1 MDPKFQTTFIPKK
14 PLIQTT
20 NNRSPRTINFF
31 TLISLIVFIT
41 TAILAAGVWGYQKY
55 LTKNIIT
62 LETTLNTELEK
73 FEPALVADLGRLDT
87 RLKSAK
93 SLLNQHIALSS
104 LFDFLSKVTLPSVRF
119 SSFRYA
125 INGQKITLNMTGQA
139 RSFSAV
145 ALQASELQQEKNLNY
160 IQNPLFSNLNLD
172 EAGNVKFDFT
182 GTVDS
187 NKILYRNY
195 INNVEVPATIVATS
209 TPITEATQ

>member
-20 NNRSPRTINFF
+20 NNRPPHTINFF
-31 TLISLIVFIT
+31 TLISLIIFIT
-41 TAILAAGVWGYQKY
+41 TVILAVGVWGYQKY
-55 LTKNIIT
+55 LTKNITT

-73 FEPALVADLGRLDT
+73 FEPSLVADLGRLDT

-104 LFDFLSKVTLPSVRF
+104 LFDFLSKVTLPTVRF

-125 INGQKITLNMTGQA
+125 INGQKITLTMSGQA
-139 RSFSAV
+139 RSFSSV

-172 EAGNVKFDFT
+172 EAGNVNFDFT

-187 NKILYRNY
+187 SKILYRNY
-195 INNVEVPATIVATS
+195 INNVEVPSTVVATS
-209 TPITEATQ
+209 TSVTEATQ